1 MYNDDSTQPKI
12 DYPTH
17 YLHRPEGYEGV
28 SPEDWLDLMGVSHAD
43 KQLLFEQ
50 FPDIYLEPVFYDTA
64 ELLDADPDTFT
75 ETVYMPRSDG
85 INVIYAGVHV
95 ALYGEPGSGKTMIA
109 KHVSAHA
116 VNAGHKV
123 VHIDIDDNLK
133 TIIAHDVQKLGGTR
147 ASMVSNWRLAQPI
160 DKAALDRI
168 VQQCITH
175 EVSIVII
182 DSMASLEAYNGADVD
197 KSLDYVERIYLATI
211 KPLLNAGITVISI
224 DHTAKDTTRK
234 GASGSTQKLAKSDLA
249 FHVVPLD
256 GGLAPGHLGTVAL
269 YCDKDRLG
277 TVKAA
282 SSVREYNGTVKYLTG
297 IFTIP
302 ATGLGDAHLAAPGDA
317 PAAVYTPDTRDVILE
332 ALNTPKARKDLVAY
346 VVTQLKEY
354 GVIKTDTAVNRV
366 LDRMVADQVVKL
378 IGYGIVSR

>member
-1 MYNDDSTQPKI
+1 MYNDDSTQPRI

-17 YLHRPEGYEGV
+17 YDYRPEGYEGV
-28 SPEDWLDLMGVSHAD
+28 SPAEWLELMGVSHED
-43 KQLLFEQ
+43 RQLLAEQ
-50 FPDIYLEPVFYDTA
+50 FPDIYLEPVWYDTG

-75 ETVYMPRSDG
+75 ETVYAPRSDG
-85 INVIYAGVHV
+85 LNVIYAGVHV

-109 KHVSAHA
+109 KHVAAHA
-116 VNAGHKV
+116 VNAGHRV

-133 TIIAHDVQKLGGTR
+133 TVIAHDVHKLGGTR
-147 ASMVSNWRLAQPI
+147 ENMVTNWRLSQPL
-160 DKAALDRI
+160 DKPELDRI

-175 EVSIVII
+175 EVKIVII

-224 DHTAKDTTRK
+224 DHTAKDTTRR

-282 SSVREYNGTVKYLTG
+282 SSVREYNGNVKYLTG

-332 ALNTPKARKDLVAY
+332 ALASPRPRKELVTY
-346 VVTQLKEY
+346 VVAQLKEY
-354 GVIKTDTAVNRV
+354 GVIKTDTAVQRV
-366 LDRMVADQVVKL
+366 LDRMVADQAVKL
-378 IGYGIVSR
+378 LGYGIVSR